1 MTTDSPSPLLE
12 IRKLCLNFNSTQQS
26 NNWHLRNINFNIF
39 PHQTVGIVG
48 ESGSGKSV
56 TALSILRLINPNQ
69 LSNFSGQILFQGKD
83 IIDFSEKELQKIRS
97 QEIGMIFQDPIT
109 SLNPTHTILK
119 QVSENI
125 RNEKKSLVTNSQKV
139 EKTIDILTKVGM
151 KSPESSLNRFPHE
164 LSGGERQRVMIAM
177 ALVNRPRLL
186 IADEPTTALDV
197 TVASRI
203 IDLLK
208 ELKQTFRLSL
218 LFVTHDLTLI
228 RKIADY
234 IVVMKDGE
242 IIEQGKTKE
251 IIDNPLDTYTR
262 ELFHNVPFLLPQRNY
277 DGEPL
282 LKINQL
288 TATYP
293 VKSPF
298 LKRIIYENPGVTNAS
313 FTLIKGRTLG
323 IIGESGSGKS
333 TLLMA
338 ILRLL
343 RSHGDIIYRG
353 VKINSLG
360 KSELKKIRKNIQ
372 VVFQDSYSSLNP
384 RLKIEEIIGE
394 GLEIHYPNMNSE
406 KKRLEIEAVMTEVE
420 LPLSARRCYPHE
432 FSGGQRQRIN
442 LARAL
447 ILKPDLVLLDEP
459 TSSLDVTLQK
469 QVIEFLLQLQA
480 KRGLSYVFISHD
492 LRVIKAI
499 SDWVIVMKKSQIIE
513 SGLKE
518 DIFQNP
524 QSPYTRDL
532 IATYL

>member
-1 MTTDSPSPLLE
+1 MTTDSSSPLLE
-12 IRKLCLNFNSTQQS
+12 ISKLCLSFNNTQQS
-26 NNWHLRNINFNIF
+26 NNWQLKNISFNIF
-39 PHQTVGIVG
+39 PYQTVGIVG

-56 TALSILRLINPNQ
+56 TALSILRLINSNQ
-69 LSNFSGQILFQGKD
+69 LLNFSGKILFQGKD
-83 IIDFSEKELQKIRS
+83 IIDLSEKELRKIRS
-97 QEIGMIFQDPIT
+97 QEIGMIFQDPMT

-119 QVSENI
+119 QISENI
-125 RNEKKSLVTNSQKV
+125 RNGKKSSVTNSQKV
-139 EKTIDILTKVGM
+139 KKTIDILTKVGM
-151 KSPESSLNRFPHE
+151 KSSENFLSRFPHE

-186 IADEPTTALDV
+186 IADEPTTALDA
-197 TVASRI
+197 TVESRI

-208 ELKQTFRLSL
+208 ELKQTFKLSL

-234 IVVMKDGE
+234 IVVMKDGI

-251 IIDNPLDTYTR
+251 IIERPLDAYTR
-262 ELFHNVPFLLPQRNY
+262 KLFHNMPFPLPQRSY
-277 DGEPL
+277 DGEPI
-282 LKINQL
+282 LKVDQL

-298 LKRIIYENPGVTNAS
+298 LKRIIRENPGVTSAS

-338 ILRLL
+338 ILRLI
-343 RSHGDIIYRG
+343 RSRGDILYHG
-353 VKINSLG
+353 VKINSLN

-406 KKRLEIEAVMTEVE
+406 KKRLKVEAVMTEVE
-420 LPLSARRCYPHE
+420 LPLSARKRYPHE
-432 FSGGQRQRIN
+432 FSGGQRQRIH
-442 LARAL
+442 LARTL
-447 ILKPDLVLLDEP
+447 ILKPDIVLLDEP
-459 TSSLDVTLQK
+459 TSSLDVALQK
-469 QVIEFLLQLQA
+469 QVIEFLLQLQE
-480 KRGLSYVFISHD
+480 KRGLSYIFISHD

-499 SDWVIVMKKSQIIE
+499 SDWVIVIKKSKIIE
-513 SGLKE
+513 SGFKE

-524 QSPYTRDL
+524 QSPYTRGL
-532 IATYL
+532 IATCF